1 MIRPNGP
8 WQAPSPLVVL
18 AAAAMWLAGGCAS
31 PPPEPE
37 PGPNEPPPRKA
48 ASPQTDF
55 ETRQKERAVALGRQG
70 KLAEAALAWEI
81 LGVLRPDVAEY
92 RDQLSRTQGQIESA
106 VTERLQRATQ
116 AQRRG
121 DLDVAA
127 QGYLAVLALQPE
139 HAQAADALRAIERER
154 NKRNV
159 LGRAAR
165 LAPAARAPAPAPV
178 PARPAGAEAVAAS
191 PAATTDRNDLEHAA
205 MLTIQGDY
213 DDAIQLL
220 EKRLANARQDD
231 VARSLLADAYFQKAE
246 ELAPRDKAEA
256 IAALE
261 KSVRLDP
268 GHPLAGARLKQLKG
282 AVSGGADTP
291 AAPKA
296 AEKPAIRPGKRK
308 DDNNSVP

>member
-1 MIRPNGP
+1 MNRPNGP
-8 WQAPSPLVVL
+8 RQVPAPLVVL
-18 AAAAMWLAGGCAS
+18 AAAAMWLVGGCAS
-31 PPPEPE
+31 PSLEPE
-37 PGPNEPPPRKA
+37 PGPNEPPQRKA
-48 ASPQTDF
+48 ASSQTDF

-92 RDQLSRTQGQIESA
+92 REQWSRTQGQIESA
-106 VTERLQRATQ
+106 VGERLQRATQ

-121 DLDVAA
+121 DLDAAA

-165 LAPAARAPAPAPV
+165 LAPAARAPAPA
-178 PARPAGAEAVAAS
+178 RPAGAEAVAAN

-231 VARSLLADAYFQKAE
+231 VARALLADAYFQKAE
-246 ELAPRDKAEA
+246 ELAPRDRAEA

-268 GHPLAGARLKQLKG
+268 AHPLAGARLKQLKG
-282 AVSGGADTP
+282 VGPGSEDTP

-296 AEKPAIRPGKRK
+296 ADKPAIRPGKRK
-308 DDNNSVP
+308 DDNHSTP

>member
-1 MIRPNGP
+1 MTHPSGP
-8 WQAPSPLVVL
+8 RQVPAPLVVL
-18 AAAAMWLAGGCAS
+18 AVAALWLAGGCAS

-37 PGPNEPPPRKA
+37 PGPSEPAPRKA

-55 ETRQKERAVALGRQG
+55 EARQKERAVALGRQG

-92 RDQLSRTQGQIESA
+92 REQWSRTQGLIESA
-106 VTERLQRATQ
+106 VAERLQRATQ

-121 DLDVAA
+121 DLDAAA
-127 QGYLAVLALQPE
+127 QGYLAVLALQPD
-139 HAQAADALRAIERER
+139 HTQAADALRAIERER

-165 LAPAARAPAPAPV
+165 LAPAPAARAPAPARP
-178 PARPAGAEAVAAS
+178 PAGAEAVAGS
-191 PAATTDRNDLEHAA
+191 PAAAADRNDLEHAA

-231 VARSLLADAYFQKAE
+231 VARALLADAYFQKAE

-268 GHPLAGARLKQLKG
+268 GHPLAAARLKQLKAAAPG
-282 AVSGGADTP
+282 SADSP

-296 AEKPAIRPGKRK
+296 ADKPGIRPGKRR
-308 DDNNSVP
+308 DDNPSMP

>member
-1 MIRPNGP
+1 MI
-8 WQAPSPLVVL
+8 APKDSRHVPVPLAWL
-18 AAAAMWLAGGCAS
+18 AAVAVLFVVGCAT
-31 PPPEPE
+31 PPQPDLEV
-37 PGPNEPPPRKA
+37 GPNDASPPRKA
-48 ASPQTDF
+48 ASPQGDF
-55 ETRQKERAVALGRQG
+55 EARQKVRAVTMGRQG
-70 KLAEAALAWEI
+70 RLADAAVAWEI

-92 RDQLSRTQGQIESA
+92 REQWSKTQSQIESA
-106 VTERLQRATQ
+106 VAEGMQRAGQ

-121 DLDVAA
+121 ELDVAA
-127 QGYLAVLALQPE
+127 QGYLSVLALQPE

-159 LGRAAR
+159 LGRTVR
-165 LAPAARAPAPAPV
+165 LAPAARTPAPA
-178 PARPAGAEAVAAS
+178 RPPSVESAAAG
-191 PAATTDRNDLEHAA
+191 PAAATDRNDLEHAA

-220 EKRLANARQDD
+220 EKRLANVRQDE

-268 GHPLAGARLKQLKG
+268 AHPLAGARLKQLKATAPG
-282 AVSGGADTP
+282 GGADP
-291 AAPKA
+291 AAAPRA
-296 AEKPAIRPGKRK
+296 AEKPAIRPGKRL
-308 DDNNSVP
+308 DETDIQP

>member
-1 MIRPNGP
+1 MTRPNCP
-8 WQAPSPLVVL
+8 RQVPAPLVVL
-18 AAAAMWLAGGCAS
+18 AVAAMWLAGGCSS
-31 PPPEPE
+31 PPPKPE
-37 PGPNEPPPRKA
+37 LGPKEPPPRKV

-92 RDQLSRTQGQIESA
+92 HDQWSRTQGQIDSA
-106 VTERLQRATQ
+106 VAERLQRATQ

-121 DLDVAA
+121 DLDAAA

-154 NKRNV
+154 NKRYA
-159 LGRAAR
+159 LGRATR
-165 LAPAARAPAPAPV
+165 LAPVPRIPG
-178 PARPAGAEAVAAS
+178 PARPPGVESAAAN

-220 EKRLANARQDD
+220 EKRLASVRQDD
-231 VARSLLADAYFQKAE
+231 VARSMLADAYFQKAE
-246 ELAPRDKAEA
+246 EIASRDKTEA

-268 GHPLAGARLKQLKG
+268 AHPLAAARLRQLK
-282 AVSGGADTP
+282 ASAP
-291 AAPKA
+291 EPAAAPKVVD
-296 AEKPAIRPGKRK
+296 KPAIRPGKRR
-308 DDNNSVP
+308 DDDRLRG